1 MTSADAPGH
10 HTGGLGARF
19 RRTSLT
25 VKLTTLGAV
34 VTALV
39 VFGAFWALSVQT
51 RRSARALFAAE
62 LNRHQTTLLR
72 LQRQNLNQVVAS
84 AGVMTQTSTL
94 RSALQTYRVE
104 TELGGGSNPQLVRT
118 VELELERLLRGSD
131 RDLVLVT
138 NEQGVVFATAY
149 RTEGPNPRAL
159 MRGVDLSRLPAVR
172 RAISPTA
179 ASDSGHFAVF
189 RRGGVAYEL
198 VVQPLVLDGFTVGA
212 LVLGERLDHGLV
224 ASARAAF
231 DGQVVVTVGSSVVAG
246 TLPDTMLGPRLVAM
260 RGGANGTTLRVDG
273 REYVV
278 APLPLGEAR
287 GGEHAALW
295 LMQPIDETVRAL
307 TAPLLRQFV
316 IYGLLAV
323 VLATLGAAMATRSV
337 LRPFHA
343 FVAYLRSGDVTSGA
357 GHRFDSDGQPREI
370 EALNE
375 SFEQLMDSID
385 AKRKEL
391 VRRTTELT
399 AANAVLSDEIRER
412 ERIETALLERD
423 EQLRQSQKLEAIGT
437 LAGGIAH
444 DFNNLL
450 TAMSGFSQL
459 ALMKTD
465 AQSPVAN
472 DLRQILEAANRA
484 SHLTKQLLAFSRKQV
499 LRPAV
504 LDVGNVI
511 RGIAPLFE
519 RLLGE
524 NVKLRLWVAENIPTV
539 LVDQGQLEQVLMNL
553 AINARDAMP
562 NGGMLTIA
570 ANPTMIQGGP
580 GAEITVSDNGTG
592 IPEHLRERIFEPF
605 FTTKEPGK
613 GTGLGLSTVYGIVT
627 QSGGRIEVDSDEG
640 IGTTFRIDLPAANE
654 TMLQEDVV
662 QPVSSLPRGTETIL
676 LVEDE
681 SAVRNLARRTLES
694 CGYTVLP
701 ASDPIE
707 ALRLAE
713 TARVDLVLSDIR
725 MPHMS
730 GTAMVE
736 QFLLEH
742 PAPVVVFMSGYAD
755 EAVIADSRSL
765 RSSFI
770 RKPFTPAMLACAV
783 RDALDASL
791 RTPVIALP

>member
-1 MTSADAPGH
+1 VTPATRATPA
-10 HTGGLGARF
+10 GGLLARF

-51 RRSARALFAAE
+51 RRSARALFAAQ

-72 LQRQNLNQVVAS
+72 LQRQNLDQVVAS
-84 AGVMTQTSTL
+84 AGLAQNPTL

-104 TELGGGSNPQLVRT
+104 SGLGGANPQLVRT
-118 VELELERLLRGSD
+118 VELELQRLLRASD

-138 NEQGVVFATAY
+138 NENGVVFAAAY
-149 RTEGPNPRAL
+149 RQEDPSPRAL

-172 RAISPTA
+172 SAIAPSA

-189 RRGGVAYEL
+189 QRGGLAYEL
-198 VVQPLVLDGFTVGA
+198 VVQPIVLDGFTVGA
-212 LVLGERLDHGLV
+212 LVLGERLDDGLV

-231 DGQVVVTVGSSVVAG
+231 DGQVVVTVGDRLVAG
-246 TLPDTMLGPRLVAM
+246 TLGDTTLGPRLADI
-260 RGGANGTTLRVDG
+260 RNHTAGTTLRADDI
-273 REYVV
+273 EFVV
-278 APLPLGEAR
+278 ARMPLGETQQGAPV
-287 GGEHAALW
+287 ALW
-295 LMQPIDETVRAL
+295 LLQPIDETVSAL

-323 VLATLGAAMATRSV
+323 ILATLGAALAARSV

-343 FVAYLRSGDVTSGA
+343 FVAYLRSGEATGGA
-357 GHRFDSDGQPREI
+357 GHRFESEGQPLEI
-370 EALNE
+370 ETLNE
-375 SFEQLMDSID
+375 SFQQLMDSID
-385 AKRKEL
+385 VKRKEL

-412 ERIETALLERD
+412 ERVETALLERD

-465 AQSPVAN
+465 KQSPVAE

-511 RGIAPLFE
+511 CGIAPLFE

-524 NVKLRLWVAENIPTV
+524 HVKLRLSIAQGIPTV
-539 LVDQGQLEQVLMNL
+539 LADQGQLEQVLMNL

-562 NGGMLTIA
+562 HGGVLAIGA
-570 ANPTMIQGGP
+570 VPALVHGAP
-580 GAEITVSDNGTG
+580 GVEITVADNGTG

-627 QSGGRIEVDSDEG
+627 QSGGRIDVDSAEG
-640 IGTTFRIDLPAANE
+640 VGTTFRIALPAAR
-654 TMLQEDVV
+654 EDAPQDEVEE
-662 QPVSSLPRGTETIL
+662 PLSSLPRGSETIL

-707 ALRLAE
+707 ALQLAE

-725 MPHMS
+725 MPHMT
-730 GTAMVE
+730 GTEMIE

-742 PAPVVVFMSGYAD
+742 PAPVVVFMSGYAE
-755 EAVIADSRSL
+755 EALIADSRSL

-770 RKPFTPAMLACAV
+770 RKPFTPAALACTV

-791 RTPVIALP
+791 KTPVIALP

>member
-1 MTSADAPGH
+1 MTPAVRATPD
-10 HTGGLGARF
+10 GGRLARF

-72 LQRQNLNQVVAS
+72 LQRQNLDQVVAS
-84 AGVMTQTSTL
+84 AGIAQNPTL

-104 TELGGGSNPQLVRT
+104 SDLGGGANPQLIRT
-118 VELELERLLRGSD
+118 VEVELERLLMASD

-138 NEQGVVFATAY
+138 NEKGVVFAAAY
-149 RTEGPNPRAL
+149 QREDPNPRAL
-159 MRGVDLSRLPAVR
+159 LRGVDLSRLPAVR
-172 RAISPTA
+172 SAIAPSA
-179 ASDSGHFAVF
+179 AADRGHFAVF
-189 RRGGVAYEL
+189 QRGGLAYEL
-198 VVQPLVLDGFTVGA
+198 VVQPIVLDGFTVGA
-212 LVLGERLDHGLV
+212 LVLGERVDDGLV

-231 DGQVVVTVGSSVVAG
+231 DGQVVVTIGDRLVAG
-246 TLPDTMLGPRLVAM
+246 TLTDSTLGPRLAAV
-260 RGGANGTTLRVDG
+260 RGNSRATTLRIGAD
-273 REYVV
+273 EFVV
-278 APLPLGEAR
+278 ALMPLGETQQA
-287 GGEHAALW
+287 EPVALW
-295 LMQPIDETVRAL
+295 LLQPIDETIRAL

-323 VLATLGAAMATRSV
+323 ILAALGAAMAARSV

-343 FVAYLRSGDVTSGA
+343 FVAYLRSGEATSGA
-357 GHRFDSDGQPREI
+357 GHRFESHGQPREI

-375 SFEQLMDSID
+375 SFQQLMDSVD
-385 AKRKEL
+385 VKRTEL

-412 ERIETALLERD
+412 ERIESALLERD
-423 EQLRQSQKLEAIGT
+423 EQLRQSQKLEAVGT

-459 ALMKTD
+459 ALMKTGT
-465 AQSPVAN
+465 QSPVAD
-472 DLRQILEAANRA
+472 DLKQILEAANRA

-499 LRPAV
+499 LRPAI

-511 RGIAPLFE
+511 CGIAPLFE

-524 NVKLRLWVAENIPTV
+524 HVKLRLAIAEGIPTV
-539 LVDQGQLEQVLMNL
+539 LADQGQLEQVLMNL

-562 NGGMLTIA
+562 HGGMLTIA
-570 ANPTMIQGGP
+570 ASPAMVHGAAS
-580 GAEITVSDNGTG
+580 AEITVSDNGTG

-627 QSGGRIEVDSDEG
+627 QSGGRIDVESADGV
-640 IGTTFRIDLPAANE
+640 GTTFRITLPAARE
-654 TMLQEDVV
+654 ESLQDEAAE
-662 QPVSSLPRGTETIL
+662 PVASLPRGSETIL

-707 ALRLAE
+707 ALQLAE

-725 MPHMS
+725 MPHMT
-730 GTAMVE
+730 GTEMIE

-742 PAPVVVFMSGYAD
+742 PAPVVVFMSGYA
-755 EAVIADSRSL
+755 EESVIADSRSL

-770 RKPFTPAMLACAV
+770 RKPFTPASLACTV
-783 RDALDASL
+783 REALDASL

>member
-1 MTSADAPGH
+1 MTPSDARGH
-10 HTGGLGARF
+10 PAGGALARF

-34 VTALV
+34 VTAFV
-39 VFGAFWALSVQT
+39 VFAAFWALSVQT
-51 RRSARALFAAE
+51 RRSARTLFAAE

-72 LQRQNLNQVVAS
+72 LQRQNLDQVVAS
-84 AGVMTQTSTL
+84 AGVMTHTPTL

-104 TELGGGSNPQLVRT
+104 SDLGGGSNPQLVRT
-118 VELELERLLRGSD
+118 VEVELERLLRGSD

-138 NEQGVVFATAY
+138 NERGVVFAVAY
-149 RTEGPNPRAL
+149 SESDPNPRAL

-179 ASDSGHFAVF
+179 AADSGHFAVF
-189 RRGGVAYEL
+189 LRGGIAYEL
-198 VVQPLVLDGFTVGA
+198 VVHPLVLDGFTVGA
-212 LVLGERLDHGLV
+212 LVLGERLDDGLV
-224 ASARAAF
+224 ASAREAF
-231 DGQVVVTVGSSVVAG
+231 DGQVVATVGRTLVAG
-246 TLPDTMLGPRLVAM
+246 TLRDSSLGPRLDAL
-260 RGGANGTTLRVDG
+260 RATARETTLRVAG

-278 APLPLGEAR
+278 APLPLGETQR
-287 GGEHAALW
+287 GEAAALW

-316 IYGLLAV
+316 LYGLLAV
-323 VLATLGAAMATRSV
+323 VLATIGAAMATRSV

-343 FVAYLRSGDVTSGA
+343 FVAYLRSGNATKS
-357 GHRFDSDGQPREI
+357 GHRFESHGQPLEI
-370 EALNE
+370 ETLND
-375 SFEQLMDSID
+375 SFQQLMDSID

-412 ERIETALLERD
+412 ERIESALLERD

-465 AQSPVAN
+465 PHSPVAE
-472 DLRQILEAANRA
+472 DLQQILEAANRA

-511 RGIAPLFE
+511 CGIAPLFE

-524 NVKLRLWVAENIPTV
+524 QVKLRLAIADDIPSV
-539 LVDQGQLEQVLMNL
+539 LADQGQLEQVLMNL

-562 NGGMLTIA
+562 HGGVLTIA
-570 ANPTMIQGGP
+570 ARPAMVHGTAQ
-580 GAEITVSDNGTG
+580 AEILVSDNGTG

-627 QSGGRIEVDSDEG
+627 QSGGRIDVETAEG
-640 IGTTFRIDLPAANE
+640 VGTTFHIMLPAATE
-654 TMLQEDVV
+654 ERLRDDVV
-662 QPVSSLPRGTETIL
+662 EPVSSLPRGSETIL

-681 SAVRNLARRTLES
+681 SAVRNLARRTLEG

-707 ALRLAE
+707 ALHLAE

-725 MPHMS
+725 MPYMT
-730 GTAMVE
+730 GTEMIE

-742 PAPVVVFMSGYAD
+742 PAPVVVFMSGYAE
-755 EAVIADSRSL
+755 EAVMADSRSM

-770 RKPFTPAMLACAV
+770 RKPFTPAALACVV
-783 RDALDASL
+783 REALDASL

>member
-1 MTSADAPGH
+1 VTPADARLSA
-10 HTGGLGARF
+10 GGLLTQF

-25 VKLTTLGAV
+25 VKLTALGAV

-51 RRSARALFAAE
+51 RRSARALFAEE
-62 LNRHQTTLLR
+62 LTRHQTTLLR
-72 LQRQNLNQVVAS
+72 LQRQNLNQVIAS
-84 AGVMTQTSTL
+84 AGVMTQTPTL

-104 TELGGGSNPQLVRT
+104 SDLGDANPQLVRT
-118 VELELERLLRGSD
+118 VEAELERLLRSSD

-149 RTEGPNPRAL
+149 REEDPNPRAL

-179 ASDSGHFAVF
+179 AADSGSFAVF

-198 VVQPLVLDGFTVGA
+198 VVHPLVLDGYTLGA
-212 LVLGERLDHGLV
+212 LVLGERLDNGLV

-231 DGQVVVTVGSSVVAG
+231 DGQVVVTVGSSLVAG
-246 TLPDTMLGPRLVAM
+246 TLTDSTLGRRLVAM
-260 RGGANGTTLRVDG
+260 RDGATRTTLRVG
-273 REYVV
+273 RVEYVA
-278 APLPLGEAR
+278 APLPLGDTQQ
-287 GGEHAALW
+287 GEPAALW

-307 TAPLLRQFV
+307 TSPLLRQFV

-323 VLATLGAAMATRSV
+323 ALATLGAAMATRSV

-343 FVAYLRSGDVTSGA
+343 FVAYLRSGDPTNGA
-357 GHRFDSDGQPREI
+357 AHRFDSEGQPREI
-370 EALNE
+370 ETLNE
-375 SFEQLMDSID
+375 SFQQLMDSID
-385 AKRKEL
+385 VKRKEL

-412 ERIETALLERD
+412 ERVESALLERD

-465 AQSPVAN
+465 PKSPVVE
-472 DLRQILEAANRA
+472 DLQQILEAANRA

-511 RGIAPLFE
+511 CGIAPLFE

-524 NVKLRLWVAENIPTV
+524 QVKLRLAIEQGIPPV
-539 LVDQGQLEQVLMNL
+539 LADQGQLEQVLMNL

-562 NGGMLTIA
+562 SGGVLTIA
-570 ANPTMIQGGP
+570 AAATSVHGDAC
-580 GAEITVSDNGTG
+580 AEVTVSDNGVG

-627 QSGGRIEVDSDEG
+627 QSGGRIEVDSTEG
-640 IGTTFRIDLPAANE
+640 IGTTFRLTLPAAKE
-654 TMLQEDVV
+654 EVLQDEG
-662 QPVSSLPRGTETIL
+662 QPPLSSLPRGTETIL

-707 ALRLAE
+707 ALHLAE

-725 MPHMS
+725 MPHMT
-730 GTAMVE
+730 GTEMIE

-742 PAPVVVFMSGYAD
+742 PAPVVVFMSGYAE
-755 EAVIADSRSL
+755 EALMAESRSL

-770 RKPFTPAMLACAV
+770 RKPFTPTALACTI
-783 RDALDASL
+783 REALDASL
-791 RTPVIALP
+791 HSPVIALP

>member
-1 MTSADAPGH
+1 MTPASRATPA
-10 HTGGLGARF
+10 GGLLARF

-51 RRSARALFAAE
+51 RRSARALFAAQ

-72 LQRQNLNQVVAS
+72 LQRQNLDHVVAS
-84 AGVMTQTSTL
+84 AGVAQNPTL

-104 TELGGGSNPQLVRT
+104 SDLGGSANPQLVRT
-118 VELELERLLRGSD
+118 VEMELERVLRGSD

-138 NEQGVVFATAY
+138 NEKGVVFATAY
-149 RTEGPNPRAL
+149 RQEDPNPRAL

-172 RAISPTA
+172 SAIAPSA
-179 ASDSGHFAVF
+179 AADSGHFAVF
-189 RRGGVAYEL
+189 QRGGLAYEL

-212 LVLGERLDHGLV
+212 LVLGERLDDGLV

-231 DGQVVVTVGSSVVAG
+231 DGEVVVTVGDRLVAG
-246 TLPDTMLGPRLVAM
+246 TFTDSTLGARLAAT
-260 RGGANGTTLRVDG
+260 RGDARGTTLRIG
-273 REYVV
+273 GSEFVV
-278 APLPLGEAR
+278 AVMSLGETQQA
-287 GGEHAALW
+287 EPVSLW
-295 LMQPIDETVRAL
+295 LLQPIDETVGAL
-307 TAPLLRQFV
+307 TAPLRQQFV

-323 VLATLGAAMATRSV
+323 ILATLGAAVATRSV

-343 FVAYLRSGDVTSGA
+343 FVAYLRSGDATNGG
-357 GHRFDSDGQPREI
+357 GHRFESHGQPREI
-370 EALNE
+370 ETLNE
-375 SFEQLMDSID
+375 SFQQLMDSID
-385 AKRKEL
+385 VKRKEL

-412 ERIETALLERD
+412 ERIESALLERD

-465 AQSPVAN
+465 KQSPVAE
-472 DLRQILEAANRA
+472 DLQQILEAANRA

-499 LRPAV
+499 LRPAI

-511 RGIAPLFE
+511 CGIAPLFE

-524 NVKLRLWVAENIPTV
+524 HVKLRLCIAEGIPTV
-539 LVDQGQLEQVLMNL
+539 LADQGQLEQVLMNL
-553 AINARDAMP
+553 AINARDALP
-562 NGGMLTIA
+562 HGGMLTIGA
-570 ANPTMIQGGP
+570 APSMVHGAP

-627 QSGGRIEVDSDEG
+627 QSGGRIDVDSEEG
-640 IGTTFRIDLPAANE
+640 VGTTFRITLPAAKE
-654 TMLQEDVV
+654 EMLQEDVV
-662 QPVSSLPRGTETIL
+662 EPVWSLPRGSETIL

-707 ALRLAE
+707 ALQLAE

-725 MPHMS
+725 MPHMT
-730 GTAMVE
+730 GTEMIE

-742 PAPVVVFMSGYAD
+742 PAPVVVFMSGYA
-755 EAVIADSRSL
+755 EESLIADSRSL

-770 RKPFTPAMLACAV
+770 RKPFTPAGLACTI

-791 RTPVIALP
+791 KTPVIALP